1 MEGEQLM
8 NKRKRLLKR
17 ILSFVLAV
25 NLIVANVFFDGMIP
39 FSDLF
44 NTGLTA
50 SAAYSPV
57 ITDPNSSVFD
67 RDSNGAIS
75 LNYSN
80 FKDYAYYYHENAAFA
95 ALHKDDKVTL
105 TFGTTDTVDS
115 DYIPLGTSDNPF
127 NGSLLFTVAEGVTT
141 YTLKTYQPLFDY
153 ISDNAV
159 IGGTVTLNLFNMK
172 AGNFIFANHV
182 KDADTTPGNGTARW
196 NIELDHRLGTH
207 SADTSES
214 YAGVIGEMM
223 SGARVNLSFTDYL
236 STAVESDGD
245 TGMICGVMDEDS
257 SLSLSLTRTNAA
269 YNVKSTGSGTA
280 AGALVGRMAP
290 GAALELVKIPEASMS
305 SSVTATGE
313 GSYAGGLVGWAND
326 ASVTVVSG
334 GITVGSNVTKVNV
347 IPVKGTI
354 KAATG
359 GAGGLFGY
367 YKNSSESTFDL
378 KNYNITTTVYAK
390 NCGGVFGVLD
400 NEKGTS
406 ETAVS
411 FTVKNTNNAGTVS
424 VTSGSAGTYAD
435 NGCFGGVAG
444 KYVTDDL
451 TNSLVLDGFSV
462 TSTAGASF
470 ASFGGVIG
478 LVDSAAYVQ
487 TAGTVSATSSGT
499 NRPAYFGGLIGATSD
514 AKGVF
519 VNLGSFTLNTGSEM
533 YKGGGLVGLF
543 NNGVLRLSGT
553 TDLTKAQPASAAD
566 CGQLVGKNDN
576 VLTYAASGW
585 TFKRCN
591 GSTVDDLG
599 TWGEV
604 VRIANIEDATNGVL
618 TLDSANHTVTIK
630 AAQTSM
636 STPSDFVKTALNIQL
651 NQGSDYDC
659 LQFVKDSN
667 DVVDTSN
674 TRTTLLASTSL
685 SFGADISLA
694 GTGITGFMRDGGDS
708 VGTFTGTLAGGSK
721 TVTLAIGEKYG
732 ETSAGA
738 IIGSS
743 TDGEGLGQIYRHPY
757 NGLFAYIGNGTAGT
771 GTVNSLT
778 IDGNVNVRD
787 KINGMNIGGIAAVSK
802 GNTSLSG
809 ITASQTINYGE
820 PSSVTG
826 SEAAGKNIGG
836 LIGLANGTDNGT
848 IAITGTNTIN
858 TTFNISDNF
867 KSWNSLG
874 AFIGKVAS
882 PKFTINIA
890 QGGSD
895 SLTVSHTMSGTFT
908 AGGNT
913 DGGGLIGYITS
924 IPSTSS
930 NTYSDRKVNIKN
942 LDFNNCTIIN
952 KASTNAGG
960 FLGYAWLDTDTTI
973 DGLTVTDGTITNT
986 TPNVG
991 IMCYEAT
998 GRWTVDNLT
1007 VTKMSLSGGAGTS
1020 LGMLVNKAYSGS
1032 NGLYLD
1038 VLNSGYTLTD
1048 KSGSTGISL
1057 PNTLGV
1063 YDELAV
1069 YSAAD
1074 VIKGTNGS
1082 NGAGVIS
1089 INMNTNREGTKGKI
1103 RDYNISTSAEN
1114 GTGTYQNQLTTAS
1127 STALASAAKY
1137 PNANSRYYYNLD
1149 VMDKDKDKAQDI
1161 MLWSVNKYAADN
1173 ISSLF
1178 VSSDTPFNCESATN
1192 ATLSNYSYYPVYS
1205 VSGLTLKNINID
1217 FGYSGIYAVESNSTF
1232 NTDSYNRNP
1241 GEQNQHYLMQSG
1253 LFINSGEGATL
1264 TLNTV
1269 KLSGDFLENST
1280 YQGAL
1285 ISGTAKGGITVNGLV
1300 LDGITPKYNNSGT
1313 VSTYNTGYLLVN
1325 KVNRADASKASIQLT
1340 LQNISTS
1347 DKYTVSSTT
1356 AQVSKSLFGDV
1367 YGPDMGINISSVRID
1382 ARSTS
1387 GAVTGVNATD
1397 LNRAYNTVNSIFTTA
1412 TLFNSIKTSQT
1423 ATMIYN
1429 YEITEDWGDGESV
1442 ATRNVTYGREVSESV
1457 EYEDKENKY
1466 NNSDKYTDPTSNS
1479 HTSEPEYDFSSW
1491 RPYVAQVYAANQ
1503 TPDAQGCYYREL
1515 KVNVPASDTSLG
1527 CGTYNDPYIIDSG
1540 VKLEAFAY
1548 LINSASNTSYLPSVQ
1563 LPKTLHNGIAENTT
1577 GARWC
1582 EGKSDHTLYTY
1593 NEETGFYEATVGE
1606 NTVQWSVEN
1615 VRLYLSN
1622 AYYSITSSSDDT
1634 NGNVVLSSNYLG
1646 LGGTDASGK
1655 FAFRGVIVGSSR
1667 TIINN
1672 SQNPLVKVSNGCVV
1686 KGITVN
1692 QNVDVTVQEQTN
1704 TGSADAYFG
1713 YDSHCRYYGGIIGEI
1728 MGGDNI
1734 IDNSYVSYGG
1744 HTVTLSGTYG
1754 TIVPVGG
1761 YVGVIVYGGLIFKNM
1776 TATDSVGGNSVLR
1789 VNNSG
1794 LTVYYNTNTSNNL
1807 ATDTADAK
1815 AAIYVNPIVGRVING
1830 YAVNESTRFSTSE
1843 NGTYH
1848 DDANNGAGTTRTDA
1862 TIHTLKNG
1870 KKHYSIADINK
1881 NETNK
1886 LNVTAVATTGTVG
1899 NINVPN
1905 AQALFVLS
1913 LITQSTAGTATD
1925 SALGAYSNSLAYG
1938 SSDSAVY
1945 GMSHNADYSD
1955 VGTGT
1960 ALIDDDPDTDED
1972 ERNVTDYQKIA
1983 VYDTA
1988 NNSSGNAPI
1997 PYIIKYYTEGSTTTG
2012 TSTRTE
2018 TRTRTVTETVT
2029 EDVTHYS
2036 TTKYQE
2042 TSTVPTGT
2050 GYLIRGHRNTNEYLT
2065 SIRWDNTNKRNYV
2078 LRSTKYYTSID
2089 DVNLNLDE
2097 TKIKNATEVFFEKNP
2112 TNSTY
2117 CIYYIYEDD
2126 NNVERRKY
2134 LNITNVYY
2142 DKDHGITDTNIARGN
2157 VCFSDDIMYFTVEY
2171 QVGSKG
2177 SGWTIH
2183 DSNNRY
2189 VNYAGDSTNFCA
2201 WTTQDEGTYFDLYEK
2216 NLNIIQVSHEVT
2228 HEEEYEVTI
2237 TEYSTTHNYPAR
2249 CVTNTAGYY
2258 NITLTGT
2265 DGYQLP
2271 DSFRG
2276 LGCVGMYD
2284 SALGKA
2290 NLYPIKLNT
2299 FDGNE
2304 KTIDVDIFLNK
2315 FNKDNYFD
2323 KLHKNTDQDFSVA
2336 ANHTTINGNTNTDY
2350 HGIGLFDSVIMKDS
2364 SSKFSDFELTG
2375 SVRTA
2380 IYNYSYDS
2388 RGECHDISADNLF
2401 LSVGG
2406 VCGWATNNAVN
2417 VGFEGIDLN
2426 DLTVCGTNHFGG
2438 LLGYS
2443 GLKSP
2448 VDNKDTNSYMIW
2460 IKECTADNISIKA
2473 TAGTTVG
2480 DARQARCGMGA
2491 FVGKVQE
2498 GAVYI
2503 YGTADEDDNPNP
2515 DTDYS
2520 EVKIKSYELT
2530 DGNTLNYNMSAG
2542 GLVGFAGNGC
2552 KIYDMRV
2559 SSKSSAVTIGGNWV
2573 NFAGGI
2579 VGGMQSSYNGGK
2591 TGVAVFKN
2599 CIVQNINV
2607 NGNYAGGIYGGKWDS
2622 NWTTYS
2628 ITMDNCQMVGTPG
2641 THNTI
2646 FANDSFGDNS
2656 NTTANHVA
2664 YAGGLIGK
2672 LYPYTNLDDNN
2683 KVTYNVLI
2691 KDCIVKDYDITA
2703 ANTATSYAGGFI
2715 GYASS
2720 VNNSV
2725 TCYMHDSSVENCKI
2739 GASGNYAGGVVGR
2752 IIQKDNNEIL
2762 GYNIKLDTI
2771 TTDAGNKM
2779 GTWIGSVPNDSSEKK
2794 TSIQLTGMAIYGNG
2808 FTKNIGNGATIETA
2822 SFVFADYDGTS
2833 EGTTTNNVTTYPTRV
2848 SAFNNTYNVEM
2859 PKYPYININPQS
2871 AIGTGEIISG
2881 DGAVLYGKTIDGY
2894 SGKTGDKTMAAR
2906 IYADLSSTSN
2916 TRRYTTFAD
2925 SIVYGNNKI
2934 QHYLQQTED
2943 SEGDRISTWEN
2954 EMGSVPTGVS
2964 DFAMIVI
2971 ANESTEE
2978 TTALINRYI
2987 QLVTNTT
2994 TDYSIS
3000 SDYYDV
3006 VPSACVYN
3014 DSSHKFEV
3022 TNGTASISYSPGAT
3036 ASNAFT
3042 VVRAGADSLSANKFT
3057 LLDVQFKDPFDTDN
3071 VAYHLY
3077 IPVYVKRSIS
3087 VTFSSTALSGTD
3099 ALASNYIPGL
3109 STQGMLIES
3118 LDTWFTTYIR
3128 YTYGISDLQ
3137 ALLDSGMLGW
3147 NGSKQVALN
3156 FMDTAT
3162 GTSLPGNTKLV
3173 LIDPNGNA
3181 DRAYYA
3187 SGSELGGNTFSL
3199 SKFHKSYSGGAAFAE
3214 QKLGNII
3221 GGSVKVTE
3229 STGCYDLSTASD
3241 YDIKVGNNYY
3251 KYVGSGNGGYKIT
3264 AESAYNEDYYI
3275 SMLFPSGELVYLF
3288 DVNSPRSLPGNMVTY
3303 VDPSS
3308 AIEQILL
3315 GDLYEYEITRTVV
3328 TPEDQVITDTNNTIT
3343 VNMTSKVRLKSTNR
3357 GLYAS
3362 YLNSNNVKLYHADV
3376 ITLNRYYAG
3385 GSDTTLSGYGSID
3398 VTACVVEDGSG
3409 NQTDLT
3415 NSVEAEVPS
3424 NTYIVVSTG
3433 DIRSQVTAGIDS
3445 DSYQGAA
3452 ITQTVEIP
3460 FNNIDEEFPS
3470 RPPDQEGTSQYG
3482 VSVSG
3487 SSNISYDSDDVVY
3500 SSKKVPFSDS
3510 KRYYIENANTATL
3523 KYEANDELD
3532 KYDSVGAASYN
3543 YSHLGNNGLDRSLTC
3558 KWPNG
3563 TEGMP
3568 ISATAK
3574 YNANKVT
3581 NYDDAA
3587 TIVYTLTLYKKT
3599 DTKENGKVTGVQY
3612 VQVPIEDYLK
3622 NVKVYGGDTAIPL
3635 TKNQSSD
3642 NMRYVYSQ
3650 AKEAANEDEKVFTIG
3665 TYYEVVTGPT
3675 FHDFANYRVVLEV
3688 QLRNSS
3694 GTVISN
3700 STQNDYI
3707 VYTNAKIYPE
3717 VIQQ

>member
-1 MEGEQLM
+1 M
-8 NKRKRLLKR
+8 
-17 ILSFVLAV
+17 I
-25 NLIVANVFFDGMIP
+25 ANVCFDGIFP
-39 FSDLF
+39 FNGLF
-44 NTGLTA
+44 NTTLTVE
-50 SAAYSPV
+50 AYSPV
-57 ITDPNSSVFD
+57 ITDENDAAFNAD
-67 RDSNGAIS
+67 ANGEVIITS
-75 LNYSN
+75 LSIL
-80 FKDYAYYYHENAAFA
+80 KDYAYHYSNSETFADKHE
-95 ALHKDDKVTL
+95 DDHIKLTL
-105 TFGTTDTVDS
+105 GASEYTIDS
-115 DYIPLGTSDNPF
+115 DYTPLGTSDHPF
-127 NGSLLFTVAEGVTT
+127 NGQLLFTTVNSV
-141 YTLKTYQPLFDY
+141 YTLQTYVPLFDY
-153 ISDNAV
+153 ITDDAV
-159 IGGTVTLNLFNMK
+159 IGGSVTLNLYNQ
-172 AGNFIFANHV
+172 ATDHVLLANHV
-182 KDADTTPGNGTARW
+182 HHGSGTAVW
-196 NIELDHRLGTH
+196 NLYLD
-207 SADTSES
+207 DTSIVDYGSSAS
-214 YAGVIGEMM
+214 YSGVIGEM
-223 SGARVNLSFTDYL
+223 LSNANVSLNFTDNS
-236 STAVESDGD
+236 STAVSNSSGD
-245 TGMICGVMDEDS
+245 AGMICDTMQSGS
-257 SLSLSLTRTNAA
+257 KISLSLTRT
-269 YNVKSTGSGTA
+269 STDAFDVSSTSGN
-280 AGALVGRMAP
+280 AGALVGTMHS
-290 GAALELVKIPEASMS
+290 GSSVELVKIPEASAS
-305 SSVTATGE
+305 STVTAASDGY
-313 GSYAGGLVGWAND
+313 YAGGLVGQAED
-326 ASVTVVSG
+326 ASVVITTG
-334 GITVGSNVTKVNV
+334 GMTVGSTAGVTI
-347 IPVKGTI
+347 IPVEGSVT
-354 KAATG
+354 ASTG
-359 GAGGLFGY
+359 GAGGLFGHY
-367 YKNSSESTFDL
+367 INSETTFNL
-378 KNYNITTTVYAK
+378 KDYNITATVYAK
-390 NCGGVFGVLD
+390 YCGGFFGVLE
-400 NEKGTS
+400 NNKGEGSAIALTI
-406 ETAVS
+406 
-411 FTVKNTNNAGTVS
+411 KNTSNTGTIS
-424 VTSGSAGTYAD
+424 TSSGTASTYEST
-435 NGCFGGVAG
+435 GYYGGVAG
-444 KYVTDDL
+444 KYTTDSL
-451 TNSLVLDGFSV
+451 TNSLILDGFSV
-462 TSTAGASF
+462 SSTANASF
-470 ASFGGVIG
+470 DSFGGVIG
-478 LVDSAAYVQ
+478 IVDSTAYVK
-487 TAGTVSATSSGT
+487 ADGVSAT
-499 NRPAYFGGLIGATSD
+499 A
-514 AKGVF
+514 
-519 VNLGSFTLNTGSEM
+519 TGSAQRDS
-533 YKGGGLVGLF
+533 GGFFGGLVGKTATANGVFVDLGDFTLSADSSGFKGGGVVGNF
-543 NNGVLRLSGT
+543 NNGVLRLNGT
-553 TDLTKAQPASAAD
+553 TDMSSAKSLKG
-566 CGQLVGKNDN
+566 GQLVGVNDN
-576 VLTYAASGW
+576 VLVYAIGTGSNYTAAVKDAETGEITTPASGW
-585 TFKRCN
+585 TFKRSN
-591 GSTVDDLG
+591 SSQADDIG

-685 SFGADISLA
+685 SFSADISLA

-732 ETSAGA
+732 KTSAGA

-757 NGLFAYIGNGTAGT
+757 NGLFAYIGNGTAET

-858 TTFNISDNF
+858 TTFNISNNF

-874 AFIGKVAS
+874 AFIGKVTS

-973 DGLTVTDGTITNT
+973 DGLTVTNGKITNT

-998 GRWTVDNLT
+998 GRWTVNNLT
-1007 VTKMSLSGGAGTS
+1007 VTKMSLSGGAGAS

-1103 RDYNISTSAEN
+1103 RDFNISTSAEN

-1127 STALASAAKY
+1127 FTALASAAKY

-1149 VMDKDKDKAQDI
+1149 VMDKDTDKAQDI

-1232 NTDSYNRNP
+1232 NTDSYNRDP

-1269 KLSGDFLENST
+1269 ELSGDFLENST

-1325 KVNRADASKASIQLT
+1325 NVNRADASKASIQLT

-1387 GAVTGVNATD
+1387 GAVTGVNATA
-1397 LNRAYNTVNSIFTTA
+1397 LNKAYNTVNSIFTTA

-1442 ATRNVTYGREVSESV
+1442 VTRNVTYGREVSESV

-1491 RPYVAQVYAANQ
+1491 RPYVAQGYTANQ

-1515 KVNVPASDTSLG
+1515 KVNVPATDTSLG

-1540 VKLEAFAY
+1540 AKLEAFAY

-1582 EGKSDHTLYTY
+1582 EGKSDHTLYEY

-1615 VRLYLSN
+1615 VRLYLAN

-1713 YDSHCRYYGGIIGEI
+1713 YDSHCQYYGGIIGEI

-1776 TATDSVGGNSVLR
+1776 TATDSVDGNSVLR

-2018 TRTRTVTETVT
+2018 TRTRTNTREVFNYETT
-2029 EDVTHYS
+2029 YS
-2036 TTKYQE
+2036 ETRFTTLADLDGEVLVIKGRANA
-2042 TSTVPTGT
+2042 T
-2050 GYLIRGHRNTNEYLT
+2050 YLT
-2065 SIRWDNTNKRNYV
+2065 SVVRTNPDDRRNTV
-2078 LRSTKYYTSID
+2078 LGSSTELKDAVEIHFEKQTNGKYYLWCGTADNKQYLKLSALTIKDRVTSNTINNNRSNLELSSD
-2089 DVNLNLDE
+2089 PFEFDVN
-2097 TKIKNATEVFFEKNP
+2097 
-2112 TNSTY
+2112 
-2117 CIYYIYEDD
+2117 YYSAND
-2126 NNVERRKY
+2126 
-2134 LNITNVYY
+2134 
-2142 DKDHGITDTNIARGN
+2142 G
-2157 VCFSDDIMYFTVEY
+2157 YFTVSCAITANDNITRTIYINCDNNPSRLYYCGYYKGNGDPGNNSFDAGNRLNFYERSSTTNRVEPFEEEY
-2171 QVGSKG
+2171 
-2177 SGWTIH
+2177 
-2183 DSNNRY
+2183 
-2189 VNYAGDSTNFCA
+2189 
-2201 WTTQDEGTYFDLYEK
+2201 
-2216 NLNIIQVSHEVT
+2216 
-2228 HEEEYEVTI
+2228 EEEYEVTI

-2284 SALGKA
+2284 SASGKA
-2290 NLYPIKLNT
+2290 NPYPIKLNT

-2460 IKECTADNISIKA
+2460 IKECTADNISIRA
-2473 TAGTTVG
+2473 TAGTIIENI
-2480 DARQARCGMGA
+2480 RQARCGMGA

-2628 ITMDNCQMVGTPG
+2628 ITMDNCQMIGTPG

-2646 FANDSFGDNS
+2646 FGNDSFGDNNN
-2656 NTTANHVA
+2656 NTVNNVA

-2672 LYPYTNLDDNN
+2672 LYPFTNLDDNN
-2683 KVTYNVLI
+2683 QVTYNVLI
-2691 KDCIVKDYDITA
+2691 KDCLVSNYDITA
-2703 ANTATSYAGGFI
+2703 ATTATSYAGGFI

-2720 VNNSV
+2720 VNQSV

-2739 GASGNYAGGVVGR
+2739 GANGNYAGGVVGR
-2752 IIQKDNNEIL
+2752 VIQKANNEIL
-2762 GYNIKLDTI
+2762 GYNIKLDSI
-2771 TTDAGNKM
+2771 SSDSGDKM
-2779 GTWIGSVPNDSSEKK
+2779 GAWIGHVPSDTNSQK
-2794 TSIQLTGMAIYGNG
+2794 TSIQLVGMAIYGNG

-2848 SAFNNTYNVEM
+2848 SAFNNNYNVEM

-2881 DGAVLYGKTIDGY
+2881 DGAVLRSAASETAVYAGNTAE
-2894 SGKTGDKTMAAR
+2894 KTMALKL
-2906 IYADLSSTSN
+2906 YEDSKGSGS
-2916 TRRYTTFAD
+2916 RRYSTFLD
-2925 SIVYGNNKI
+2925 TVILNGNGIDYYMKR
-2934 QHYLQQTED
+2934 TKSD
-2943 SEGDRISTWEN
+2943 EGDRISTWKTETETN
-2954 EMGSVPTGVS
+2954 LTGVD

-2971 ANESTEE
+2971 ADEGAEE
-2978 TTALINRYI
+2978 TTKLITRYI
-2987 QLVTNTT
+2987 QLVTNTS

-3087 VTFSSTALSGTD
+3087 ATFSSTALSGTD
-3099 ALASNYIPGL
+3099 AQASSYITYL
-3109 STQGMLIES
+3109 STNHRLIEN
-3118 LDTWFTTYIR
+3118 LDNWITAYIR
-3128 YTYGISDLQ
+3128 YQYSADDINAILN
-3137 ALLDSGMLGW
+3137 SGMLDW
-3147 NGSKQVALN
+3147 NGSKRVTLTFSN
-3156 FMDTAT
+3156 NAT
-3162 GTSLPGNTKLV
+3162 GTSLPAGTQLV
-3173 LIDPNGNA
+3173 LIDPNGNI
-3181 DRAYYA
+3181 DKAYYA
-3187 SGSELGGNTFSL
+3187 SGSDLSGNTFAL
-3199 SKFHKSYSGGAAFAE
+3199 SDFHKNYSGGDAFSE
-3214 QKLGNII
+3214 QAFCDILDGN
-3221 GGSVKVTE
+3221 VTVNDL
-3229 STGCYDLSTASD
+3229 TGTENEGTGYYNSGTSSD
-3241 YDIKVGNNYY
+3241 YDIKIGDDYY
-3251 KYVGSGNGGYKIT
+3251 SYVSGKTGQYSLT
-3264 AESAYNEDYYI
+3264 ASGAFNEDYYI
-3275 SMLFPSGELVYLF
+3275 SMLVPSDNNGYVYLF
-3288 DVNSPRSLPGNMVTY
+3288 DVQAPQTLSGRMVTY
-3303 VDPSS
+3303 VSNSYHAD
-3308 AIEQILL
+3308 ILL
-3315 GDLYEYEITRTVV
+3315 GDLFEQNFTSHTVAS
-3328 TPEDQVITDTNNTIT
+3328 TTGAEVINESNNTIT
-3343 VNMTSKVRLKSTNR
+3343 VNVTSVVKLKGTDVTKR
-3357 GLYAS
+3357 GFYAD
-3362 YLNSNNVKLYHADV
+3362 YLSGTALYHADV
-3376 ITLNRYYAG
+3376 VSFTRHDVSGADNTIYGTDE
-3385 GSDTTLSGYGSID
+3385 SDISSSGTVDGTPVATSASLSSSY
-3398 VTACVVEDGSG
+3398 VTVKS
-3409 NQTDLT
+3409 
-3415 NSVEAEVPS
+3415 
-3424 NTYIVVSTG
+3424 G
-3433 DIRSQVTAGIDS
+3433 DICSQVI
-3445 DSYQGAA
+3445 QGASKA
-3452 ITQTVEIP
+3452 EGYDGATITQTIVVTFP
-3460 FNNIDEEFPS
+3460 GFDEEFPARS
-3470 RPPDQEGTSQYG
+3470 ADQETTYGVG
-3482 VSVSG
+3482 VSV
-3487 SSNISYDSDDVVY
+3487 SSNISYDNDGLTY
-3500 SSKKVPFSDS
+3500 SGKKITYPDGS
-3510 KRYYIENANTATL
+3510 RYYVENANSATL
-3523 KYEANDELD
+3523 RYEANDEID
-3532 KYDSVGAASYN
+3532 SYDSVGSASYN
-3543 YSHLGNNGLDRSLTC
+3543 YSHLGNNGLDRLRTC
-3558 KWPNG
+3558 MWPNNLS
-3563 TEGMP
+3563 GMP

-3574 YNANKVT
+3574 YNAAAVS
-3581 NYDDAA
+3581 NYDDAYS
-3587 TIVYTLTLYKKT
+3587 IRYTLTLYKKT
-3599 DTKENGKVTGVQY
+3599 DVVSAGNITKVEYQ
-3612 VQVPIEDYLK
+3612 QVDIDHYLK
-3622 NVKVYGGDTAIPL
+3622 NVKVYGGNTTTPL
-3635 TKNQSSD
+3635 TKNDSSD
-3642 NMRYVYSQ
+3642 NQKYVYS
-3650 AKEAANEDEKVFTIG
+3650 ELVSAANVDERLFTVG
-3665 TYYEVVTGPT
+3665 TYYEVVTGGD
-3675 FHDFANYRVVLEV
+3675 FHDYANYRVVMEV
-3688 QLRNSS
+3688 RLLNS
-3694 GTVISN
+3694 GGATISN
-3700 STQNDYI
+3700 STQKDHI

-3717 VIQQ
+3717 VIDLSGSGD

>member
-1 MEGEQLM
+1 M
-8 NKRKRLLKR
+8 
-17 ILSFVLAV
+17 AV
-25 NLIVANVFFDGMIP
+25 NLIIANVCFDGIFP
-39 FSDLF
+39 FNGLF
-44 NTGLTA
+44 NTTPTVK
-50 SAAYSPV
+50 AYSPV
-57 ITDPNSSVFD
+57 ITDENDAAFNAD
-67 RDSNGAIS
+67 ANGEVIITS
-75 LNYSN
+75 LNIL
-80 FKDYAYYYHENAAFA
+80 KDYAYHYSNSETFADNHE
-95 ALHKDDKVTL
+95 DDHIKLTL
-105 TFGTTDTVDS
+105 GASEYTIDS
-115 DYIPLGTSDNPF
+115 DYTPIGTSDHPF
-127 NGSLLFTVAEGVTT
+127 NGQLLFTTVNSV
-141 YTLKTYQPLFDY
+141 YTLQTYVPLFDY
-153 ISDNAV
+153 ITDDAV
-159 IGGTVTLNLFNMK
+159 IGGSVTLNLYNQ
-172 AGNFIFANHV
+172 ATDHVLLANHV
-182 KDADTTPGNGTARW
+182 HHGSGTAVW
-196 NIELDHRLGTH
+196 NLYLD
-207 SADTSES
+207 DTSIVDYGSSAS
-214 YAGVIGEMM
+214 YSGVIGEM
-223 SGARVNLSFTDYL
+223 LSNANVSLNFTDNS
-236 STAVESDGD
+236 STAVSNSSGD
-245 TGMICGVMDEDS
+245 AGMICGTMQS
-257 SLSLSLTRTNAA
+257 GSKISLSLTRT
-269 YNVKSTGSGTA
+269 STDAFDVSSTSGN
-280 AGALVGRMAP
+280 AGALVGTMHS
-290 GAALELVKIPEASMS
+290 GSSVELVKIPEASAS
-305 SSVTATGE
+305 STVTAASDGY
-313 GSYAGGLVGWAND
+313 YAGGLVGQAED
-326 ASVTVVSG
+326 ASVVITTG
-334 GITVGSNVTKVNV
+334 GMTVGSTAGVTI
-347 IPVKGTI
+347 IPVEGTVT
-354 KAATG
+354 ASTG
-359 GAGGLFGY
+359 GAGGLFGHY
-367 YKNSSESTFDL
+367 INSETTFDL
-378 KNYNITTTVYAK
+378 KDYNITATVYAK
-390 NCGGVFGVLD
+390 YCGGVFGVLE
-400 NEKGTS
+400 NNKGEGSAIALTI
-406 ETAVS
+406 
-411 FTVKNTNNAGTVS
+411 KNTSNTGTIS
-424 VTSGSAGTYAD
+424 TSSGTASTYEST
-435 NGCFGGVAG
+435 GYYGGIAG
-444 KYVTDDL
+444 KYTTDAL
-451 TNSLVLDGFSV
+451 TNSLILDGFSV
-462 TSTAGASF
+462 SSTANASF
-470 ASFGGVIG
+470 DSFGGVIG
-478 LVDSAAYVQ
+478 IADSAAYVKADGL
-487 TAGTVSATSSGT
+487 TVNSTNAGKKDSDSF
-499 NRPAYFGGLIGATSD
+499 YGGLIGKTSVNN
-514 AKGVF
+514 GVF
-519 VNLGSFTLNTGSEM
+519 VDLGSFTLNAPNF
-533 YKGGGLVGLF
+533 KGGGVVGSF
-543 NNGVLRLSGT
+543 KNGVLRLSGL
-553 TDLTKAQPASAAD
+553 TDMSAAKAARG
-566 CGQLVGKNDN
+566 GQLIGENDN
-576 VLTYAASGW
+576 VLTYALGTGSNGTSYESGW
-585 TFKRCN
+585 TFTRSN
-591 GSTVDDLG
+591 DSQVDDLG

-604 VRIANIEDATNGVL
+604 VRVANIEDNNSGIL
-618 TLDSANHTVTIK
+618 TLDSSAHTVTVE
-630 AAQTSM
+630 AAETSM
-636 STPSDFVKTALNIQL
+636 GTATDFAKTALNIQL
-651 NQGSDYDC
+651 NQGSNYDC
-659 LQFVKDSN
+659 LKF
-667 DVVDTSN
+667 TSGDAN
-674 TRTTLLASTSL
+674 TRDTLLASNSL
-685 SFGADISLA
+685 SLSADISLA

-721 TVTLAIGEKYG
+721 TVTFAIGEKYG
-732 ETSAGA
+732 KTSAGA

-836 LIGLANGTDNGT
+836 IIGLANGTDNGT

-858 TTFNISDNF
+858 TTFNISNNF

-952 KASTNAGG
+952 KASANAGG

-973 DGLTVTDGTITNT
+973 DGLTVTNGRITNT

-998 GRWTVDNLT
+998 GRWTVNNLT
-1007 VTKMSLSGGAGTS
+1007 VTKMSLSGGAGAS

-1074 VIKGTNGS
+1074 VIKGTNGA

-1089 INMNTNREGTKGKI
+1089 INMNTNREGTKSKI

-1149 VMDKDKDKAQDI
+1149 VMDKDTDKAQDI

-1173 ISSLF
+1173 ISRLF

-1232 NTDSYNRNP
+1232 NTDSYNRDP

-1269 KLSGDFLENST
+1269 ELSGDFLENST

-1325 KVNRADASKASIQLT
+1325 NVNRADASKASIQLT

-1387 GAVTGVNATD
+1387 GAVTGVNATA
-1397 LNRAYNTVNSIFTTA
+1397 LNNAYNTVNSIFTTA

-1582 EGKSDHTLYTY
+1582 EGKCDHTLYTY
-1593 NEETGFYEATVGE
+1593 NEETGFYEATIGE

-1615 VRLYLSN
+1615 VRLYLAN

-1761 YVGVIVYGGLIFKNM
+1761 YVGVIVNGGLIFKNM
-1776 TATDSVGGNSVLR
+1776 AATDSVGGHSVLR

-1862 TIHTLKNG
+1862 TIHSLKNG

-1881 NETNK
+1881 NETDK
-1886 LNVTAVATTGTVG
+1886 LDVTAVATTGTVG

-1955 VGTGT
+1955 VGTDI
-1960 ALIDDDPDTDED
+1960 ALVYDDQDTEDVDES
-1972 ERNVTDYQKIA
+1972 NLTDYQKLA
-1983 VYDTA
+1983 YFDTA
-1988 NNSSGNAPI
+1988 NNTDGNAAI
-1997 PYIIKYYTEGSTTTG
+1997 PYIIRHYTVGASG
-2012 TSTRTE
+2012 VQPITE
-2018 TRTRTVTETVT
+2018 TRIEIETVYNLDGLSFVIKDTRGNNRYLVGTETHNVHDRDT
-2029 EDVTHYS
+2029 VLNS
-2036 TTKYQE
+2036 TTN
-2042 TSTVPTGT
+2042 
-2050 GYLIRGHRNTNEYLT
+2050 RA
-2065 SIRWDNTNKRNYV
+2065 D
-2078 LRSTKYYTSID
+2078 
-2089 DVNLNLDE
+2089 
-2097 TKIKNATEVFFEKNP
+2097 ATEVHFEKCASGDNYYLWIG
-2112 TNSTY
+2112 TTDNKTY
-2117 CIYYIYEDD
+2117 L
-2126 NNVERRKY
+2126 K
-2134 LNITNVYY
+2134 ITNKNG
-2142 DKDHGITDTNIARGN
+2142 DRGN
-2157 VCFSDDIMYFTVEY
+2157 LELSASPYEFTVEKY
-2171 QVGSKG
+2171 
-2177 SGWTIH
+2177 
-2183 DSNNRY
+2183 
-2189 VNYAGDSTNFCA
+2189 GDSIYEFGSTDQATKKYINFANKSSKYHFEAYKDPSDAGNKLKLCA
-2201 WTTQDEGTYFDLYEK
+2201 KDTGAEWNGEITTEVETEISNITIK
-2216 NLNIIQVSHEVT
+2216 N
-2228 HEEEYEVTI
+2228 
-2237 TEYSTTHNYPAR
+2237 THNYPAR
-2249 CVTNTAGYY
+2249 CVTSTEGYY
-2258 NITLTGT
+2258 NITLTGNGT
-2265 DGYQLP
+2265 YQLP

-2284 SALGKA
+2284 SASGKA

-2323 KLHKNTDQDFSVA
+2323 KLHKNTDQDLYTVE
-2336 ANHTTINGNTNTDY
+2336 NHTIINGNTNTDN

-2401 LSVGG
+2401 LSAGG
-2406 VCGWATNNAVN
+2406 VCGWASNNPVD
-2417 VGFEGIDLN
+2417 VGFEGINLN
-2426 DLTVCGTNHFGG
+2426 TLTICGTNHFGG

-2448 VDNKDTNSYMIW
+2448 ANKNDKSSYHIW
-2460 IKECTADNISIKA
+2460 IKECTADNISVIG
-2473 TAGTTVG
+2473 TAGSTVG
-2480 DARQARCGMGA
+2480 DLRQARCGMGS

-2503 YGTADEDDNPNP
+2503 YGTSYEDDNPDADGN
-2515 DTDYS
+2515 YA
-2520 EVKIKSYELT
+2520 EVLIDRFELT
-2530 DGNTLNYNMSAG
+2530 SGDTLNYNMSAG

-2559 SSKSSAVTIGGNWV
+2559 SSKSSAVTIGGNLV
-2573 NFAGGI
+2573 NFAGGM
-2579 VGGMQSSYNGGK
+2579 VGGMQSSYDGGK

-2599 CIVQNINV
+2599 CIVQNVNV

-2628 ITMDNCQMVGTPG
+2628 ITMDNCKMIGTPG
-2641 THNTI
+2641 THNSI
-2646 FANDSFGDNS
+2646 FANDTFGDGANI
-2656 NTTANHVA
+2656 NTVNHIG

-2672 LYPYTNLDDNN
+2672 LYPFTNLDDNN
-2683 KVTYNVLI
+2683 QVTYNVLI
-2691 KDCIVKDYDITA
+2691 KDCVVKDYDITA
-2703 ANTATSYAGGFI
+2703 ATTATSYAGGFI

-2771 TTDAGNKM
+2771 TTDAGDKM
-2779 GTWIGSVPNDSSEKK
+2779 GAWIGFAPTDTGTKR
-2794 TSIQLTGMAIYGNG
+2794 TSIQLVGMAIYGNG
-2808 FTKNIGNGATIETA
+2808 FTKNIGNDAIIETA

-2881 DGAVLYGKTIDGY
+2881 DGAVLRSVASETAVYAGNTAE
-2894 SGKTGDKTMAAR
+2894 KTMALKL
-2906 IYADLSSTSN
+2906 YEDSKGSGS
-2916 TRRYTTFAD
+2916 RRYSTFLDTA
-2925 SIVYGNNKI
+2925 ILNGNGIDYYMKR
-2934 QHYLQQTED
+2934 TKSD
-2943 SEGDRISTWEN
+2943 EGDRISTWKTETETN
-2954 EMGSVPTGVS
+2954 LTGVD

-2971 ANESTEE
+2971 ADEGAEE
-2978 TTALINRYI
+2978 TTKLITRYI
-2987 QLVTNTT
+2987 QLVTNTS

-3014 DSSHKFEV
+3014 ESSHKFEV

-3087 VTFSSTALSGTD
+3087 ATFSSTALSGTD
-3099 ALASNYIPGL
+3099 AQASSYITYL
-3109 STQGMLIES
+3109 STNHRLIEN
-3118 LDTWFTTYIR
+3118 LDNWITAYIR
-3128 YTYGISDLQ
+3128 YQYSADDINAILN
-3137 ALLDSGMLGW
+3137 SGMLDW
-3147 NGSKQVALN
+3147 NGSKRVTLTFSN
-3156 FMDTAT
+3156 NAT
-3162 GTSLPGNTKLV
+3162 GTSLPAGTQLV
-3173 LIDPNGNA
+3173 LIDPNGNI
-3181 DRAYYA
+3181 DEAYYA
-3187 SGSELGGNTFSL
+3187 SGSDLSGNTFAL
-3199 SKFHKSYSGGAAFAE
+3199 SDFHKNYSGGDAFSE
-3214 QKLGNII
+3214 QAFCDILDGN
-3221 GGSVKVTE
+3221 VTVNDL
-3229 STGCYDLSTASD
+3229 TGTENEGTGYYNSGTSSD
-3241 YDIKVGNNYY
+3241 YDIKIGDDYY
-3251 KYVGSGNGGYKIT
+3251 SYVPGKTGQYSLTASG
-3264 AESAYNEDYYI
+3264 AFNEDYYI
-3275 SMLFPSGELVYLF
+3275 SMLVPSDNNGYVYLF
-3288 DVNSPRSLPGNMVTY
+3288 DVQAPQTLSGRMVTY
-3303 VDPSS
+3303 VSNSYHAD
-3308 AIEQILL
+3308 ILL
-3315 GDLYEYEITRTVV
+3315 GDLFEQNFTSHNVASTTGAE
-3328 TPEDQVITDTNNTIT
+3328 VINESNNTIT
-3343 VNMTSKVRLKSTNR
+3343 VDVTSVVKLKGTDVTKRSF
-3357 GLYAS
+3357 YAD
-3362 YLNSNNVKLYHADV
+3362 YLSGTALYHADV
-3376 ITLNRYYAG
+3376 VSFTRHDVSGADNTIYGTDESNISSSGTVDGIPVAT
-3385 GSDTTLSGYGSID
+3385 SASLSSSY
-3398 VTACVVEDGSG
+3398 VTVKS
-3409 NQTDLT
+3409 
-3415 NSVEAEVPS
+3415 
-3424 NTYIVVSTG
+3424 G
-3433 DIRSQVTAGIDS
+3433 DICSQVI
-3445 DSYQGAA
+3445 QGASNA
-3452 ITQTVEIP
+3452 EGYDGATITQTIVVAFP
-3460 FNNIDEEFPS
+3460 GFDEEFPA
-3470 RPPDQEGTSQYG
+3470 RPADQETTYGVG
-3482 VSVSG
+3482 VSV
-3487 SSNISYDSDDVVY
+3487 SSNISYDNDGLTY
-3500 SSKKVPFSDS
+3500 SGKKITYADGS
-3510 KRYYIENANTATL
+3510 RYYVENANSATL
-3523 KYEANDELD
+3523 RYEANDEIDL
-3532 KYDSVGAASYN
+3532 YDSVGSASYN
-3543 YSHLGNNGLDRSLTC
+3543 YSHLGNNGLDRLRTC
-3558 KWPNG
+3558 MWPNNLS
-3563 TEGMP
+3563 GMP

-3574 YNANKVT
+3574 YNAAAVS
-3581 NYDDAA
+3581 NYDDAYS
-3587 TIVYTLTLYKKT
+3587 IRYTLTLYKKT
-3599 DTKENGKVTGVQY
+3599 DVVSAGNITKVEYQ
-3612 VQVPIEDYLK
+3612 QVDIDDYLK
-3622 NVKVYGGDTAIPL
+3622 NVKVYGGNTTTPL
-3635 TKNQSSD
+3635 TKNDSSD
-3642 NMRYVYSQ
+3642 NQKYVYS
-3650 AKEAANEDEKVFTIG
+3650 ELVSAANVDERLFTVG
-3665 TYYEVVTGPT
+3665 TYYEVVTGGD
-3675 FHDFANYRVVLEV
+3675 FHDYANYRVVMEV
-3688 QLRNSS
+3688 RLLNS
-3694 GTVISN
+3694 GGATISN
-3700 STQNDYI
+3700 STQKDHI

-3717 VIQQ
+3717 VIDTTSGD